1 MSDSIPADLKA
12 VFEDTAD
19 PGALFQKLMPVYGQ
33 AVSADRSLLFL
44 YEPDAKM
51 ARCVAAWQA
60 KPEWAMDRPMEG
72 WEAMP
77 DNLAEEDPMFAEA
90 MVNPEALYIDDVLN
104 APPEVLNGPYE
115 VENFKHLAL
124 VHAPLL
130 EGGKLYG
137 ILEPCTMAAPRAWTD
152 HDKAVTA
159 WTQAQ
164 LLPLA
169 KRYIAQEFS

>member
-12 VFEDTAD
+12 VFEDTSNLE
-19 PGALFQKLMPVYGQ
+19 ALFQKLMPVYGKE
-33 AVSADRSLLFL
+33 VSADRSLLFL
-44 YEPDAKM
+44 YEPGQKM

-60 KPEWAMDRPMEG
+60 KPEWAMDRPMDS

-77 DNLAEEDPMFAEA
+77 DEDPMFAEA
-90 MVNPEALYIDDVLN
+90 MVNPVALYIDDVLN

-130 EGGKLYG
+130 EDGKLYG
-137 ILEPCTMAAPRAWTD
+137 ILEPCTMAAPRVWTD

-159 WTQAQ
+159 WTQEQ

-169 KRYIAQEFS
+169 KRYIADAFS

>member
-1 MSDSIPADLKA
+1 MSDAISAELKS
-12 VFEDTAD
+12 VFEDTSD
-19 PGALFQKLMPVYGQ
+19 LGALFQALMPVYGRE
-33 AVSADRSLLFL
+33 VGADRSLLFL
-44 YEPDAKM
+44 YEPDQKM

-60 KPEWAMDRPMEG
+60 KPEWAMDRPMDG

-77 DNLAEEDPMFAEA
+77 DNLADEDPMFAEA
-90 MVNPEALYIDDVLN
+90 MVNPVALYIDDVLN

-130 EGGKLYG
+130 EDSKLYG

-169 KRYIAQEFS
+169 KRYIADSFA

>member
-1 MSDSIPADLKA
+1 MSDAIAADLKA
-12 VFEDTAD
+12 VFDDTSD
-19 PGALFQKLMPVYGQ
+19 LEALFQALMPIYAREVG
-33 AVSADRSLLFL
+33 ADRSLLFL
-44 YEPDAKM
+44 YEPDQKM

-60 KPEWAMDRPMEG
+60 KPEWAMDRDMGTWEPMPE
-72 WEAMP
+72 
-77 DNLAEEDPMFAEA
+77 NLAQEDPMFGQAL
-90 MVNPEALYIDDVLN
+90 VNPEALYIDDVLN

-130 EGGKLYG
+130 EDGKLYG
-137 ILEPCTMAAPRAWTD
+137 ILEPCTMVAPRAWTD

-159 WTQAQ
+159 WTQKQ

-169 KRYIAQEFS
+169 KRYIASVFS